1 MKYLKRANCIVR
13 FCTWTWYYTLFFML
27 FPHIFQPS
35 GSKLLKQ
42 TPPPCLLPALSSS
55 LLSLHLCPLLCS
67 LFMLMQR
74 VIAVMGEGEG
84 SEYLMAFLIN
94 RRCPAAMVILTN
106 AGKIQKIIFF
116 VYLFHWGGKSYTR
129 KPAFSALFFFFPC
142 LLCGKVY
149 MSKYFLLWAKVFF
162 KAVSCGWQ

>member
-1 MKYLKRANCIVR
+1 MKYLKQTNCIVR
-13 FCTWTWYYTLFFML
+13 FCTCTWYYTLFFML

-42 TPPPCLLPALSSS
+42 TPPPCLLPTLSSS

-67 LFMLMQR
+67 QLMFMRR
-74 VIAVMGEGEG
+74 VIAVVGEGEG

-106 AGKIQKIIFF
+106 AGKTQKNYFLCLLITEG
-116 VYLFHWGGKSYTR
+116 VESYTR
-129 KPAFSALFFFFPC
+129 KPAFSALFSC

-149 MSKYFLLWAKVFF
+149 MSK
-162 KAVSCGWQ
+162 

>member
-35 GSKLLKQ
+35 GSELLKQ

-55 LLSLHLCPLLCS
+55 LLSLHLCPSLCS

-129 KPAFSALFFFFPC
+129 KPAFSALFFFPC